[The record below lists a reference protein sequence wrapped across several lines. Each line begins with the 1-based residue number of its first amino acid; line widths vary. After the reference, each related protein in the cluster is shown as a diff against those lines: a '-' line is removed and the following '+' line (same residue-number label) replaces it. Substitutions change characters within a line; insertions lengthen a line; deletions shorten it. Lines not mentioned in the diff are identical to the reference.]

1 MEEVTN
7 KMIPIGNNSECV
19 WNPENPIIGILTISI
34 PNMIFCILLFN
45 FDPLICKSIYLRI
58 YPSIPNIRV
67 IIMQNGNV
75 FFNT

>member
-7 KMIPIGNNSECV
+7 KVIPIGNNSECV

-58 YPSIPNIRV
+58 YPIIPNIRV